1 MTEWVRWEDVKKK
14 RPTSPERVRAADREL
29 QNEIVGY
36 QLSLLRKSKKLT
48 QAQVAQTMGVSQRR
62 VSAIERGEIDRSEIT
77 TLRAYITALG
87 GQIRIVADFGDEST
101 QIA

>member
-1 MTEWVRWEDVKKK
+1 MTEWVRWEDTKKK
-14 RPTSPERVRAADREL
+14 RPTSPERMRIADEAL
-29 QNEIVGY
+29 TSEIVGF
-36 QLSLLRKSKKLT
+36 QLSLLRKAKKLT
-48 QAQVAQTMGVSQRR
+48 QVQVAENMGVSQRR

-77 TLRAYITALG
+77 TLRAYINALG